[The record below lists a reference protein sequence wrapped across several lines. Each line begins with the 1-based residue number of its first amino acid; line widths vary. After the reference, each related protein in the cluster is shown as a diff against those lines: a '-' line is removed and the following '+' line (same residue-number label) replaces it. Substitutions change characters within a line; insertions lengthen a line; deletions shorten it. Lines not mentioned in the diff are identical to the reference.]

1 MRKSFIIL
9 LLAGCCALGVAED
22 AQDAATLKI
31 AVLKKEAETV
41 DQQMAKMRVE
51 VIKKDPELQKLH
63 QQILALH
70 RELALRIDGK
80 REMRILILKSE
91 AIEREI
97 KEVST
102 KVVTPIKKQ

>member
-1 MRKSFIIL
+1 MKKSFIIL
-9 LLAGCCALGVAED
+9 LLAGCCTFGVAEN
-22 AQDAATLKI
+22 AQDAVVAKI
-31 AVLKKEAETV
+31 AVLKKEAEAV

-51 VIKKDPELQKLH
+51 ILKKDPELQKLH

-70 RELALRIDGK
+70 RELALRVDGK

-97 KEVST
+97 KEISIKT
-102 KVVTPIKKQ
+102 VTSPKK